1 MQQIFKEYTM
11 SKRKNILEKTPN
23 GRIIRTRDKDLQG
36 GNDYEK
42 EGSKGL
48 YRGAVVVDSN
58 SDDELAIVKL
68 TTSSK
73 GIPLPEYRNGK
84 SKYRKYIL
92 TLDKNNN
99 PIKITPAENKGTSK
113 PRFEADKPKN
123 DMPKKLVNKIKK
135 DCIED
140 KINGKENRKRL
151 HKLKKRK

>member
-1 MQQIFKEYTM
+1 M
-11 SKRKNILEKTPN
+11 SKRKNISEKTPN

-73 GIPLPEYRNGK
+73 GIPLPEYKNGK

-92 TLDKNNN
+92 
-99 PIKITPAENKGTSK
+99 TPAENKGTSK

-140 KINGKENRKRL
+140 KITGNENRKRL

>member
-1 MQQIFKEYTM
+1 M
-11 SKRKNILEKTPN
+11 SKNKNISEKIPN

-36 GNDYEK
+36 GNGFEK

-48 YRGAVVVDSN
+48 YRGVVVVDSN
-58 SDDELAIVKL
+58 SDDELAVVKL

-92 TLDKNNN
+92 TLDKDNN
-99 PIKITPAENKGTSK
+99 PIKITPAENKGTNK
-113 PRFEADKPKN
+113 PRFEEDKPKN
-123 DMPKKLVNKIKK
+123 DMSKRLVNKIKR

-140 KINGKENRKRL
+140 KNAGKENRKRL
-151 HKLKKRK
+151 HTMKKRK